1 MKYIKKEKEGN
12 SLLDQW
18 LGLSTFTAGA
28 QLLGLG
34 MKIPKAARHAKKKKR
49 EREKEKAIIF
59 QGCWIYATAK
69 SSPGWELIF
78 SCGPIIPDFLL
89 FCYFFLNK
97 TLWLKEKSD

>member
-1 MKYIKKEKEGN
+1 MTWPWVKLFKEFI
-12 SLLDQW
+12 L
-18 LGLSTFTAGA
+18 GA
-28 QLLGLG
+28 QNLFFSLF
-34 MKIPKAARHAKKKKR
+34 KKKI
-49 EREKEKAIIF
+49 EKAIIF

-97 TLWLKEKSD
+97 KTVC